1 MVNSETGAAGL
12 LAAYDLFEGTPYRT
26 LQRLKAG
33 GMGEVFLVQHR
44 ATQRELVAKLL
55 HERLASDPRLLE
67 RVRIEAQA
75 LGQLQHAHIVT
86 VVGFEQTRTGR
97 PFIVMEH
104 LQGRSLA
111 EELRERVTLPILEAL
126 AYAGQALSGLAAAHE
141 LGLVHRDVK
150 PDNLFICREGDGA
163 KYLKLLDFGVARVM
177 PGVASIAP
185 LPNELQT
192 EAGVVLG
199 TPRFVSPEA
208 ATGLRVDHRADIY
221 SLALVLYTMITG
233 RGPFD
238 HQDGDAMLLTAQA
251 SEAAMPPS
259 AFVSE
264 PFPLEL
270 DAIILKALA
279 KNPGE
284 RFQTADEFRAQLEN
298 AAELLRRPSGWL
310 QTTLFNAAQRLT
322 DDDAP
327 TPADPSGEVGAE
339 DIRSNG
345 ARSDLTLIGE
355 RKKACAAVDDAQEAH
370 VVALEPLSRAR
381 FASSVLVT
389 AFVLAVVISGFASMG
404 LMSLLGHR

>member
-1 MVNSETGAAGL
+1 MVNSEAGAAGL
-12 LAAYDLFEGTPYRT
+12 LAAYDLFEGTPYRA

-33 GMGEVFLVQHR
+33 GMGELFLVQHR
-44 ATQRELVAKLL
+44 QTQREVVAKLL

-75 LGQLQHAHIVT
+75 LGQLQHANVVT

-111 EELRERVTLPILEAL
+111 EELHARKTLPILEAL
-126 AYAGQALSGLAAAHE
+126 AYACQALSGLAAAHE

-150 PDNLFICREGDGA
+150 PDNLFICRDSHGT

-177 PGVASIAP
+177 PGAASIAP
-185 LPNELQT
+185 LPRELHT

-208 ATGLRVDHRADIY
+208 ATGRRVDHRADIY

-238 HQDGDAMLLTAQA
+238 HQDGDPMLLTAQA
-251 SEAAMPPS
+251 NEPPLAPS
-259 AFVSE
+259 AFVSG
-264 PFPLEL
+264 PFPPEL
-270 DAIILKALA
+270 DGIVLKALA
-279 KNPGE
+279 KNPDE

-298 AAELLRRPSGWL
+298 TAELLRRPSGWL
-310 QTTLFNAAQRLT
+310 HTTLFKPARRST
-322 DDDAP
+322 DEEAP
-327 TPADPSGEVGAE
+327 TPADPA
-339 DIRSNG
+339 
-345 ARSDLTLIGE
+345 GE
-355 RKKACAAVDDAQEAH
+355 RAAEQGGERNSRRAIVNAIRNARA
-370 VVALEPLSRAR
+370 VALQSLSKAR
-381 FASSVLVT
+381 FASSVVAV
-389 AFVLAVVISGFASMG
+389 AFVLAVVVSGFASMG
-404 LMSLLGHR
+404 LMMLLGKR